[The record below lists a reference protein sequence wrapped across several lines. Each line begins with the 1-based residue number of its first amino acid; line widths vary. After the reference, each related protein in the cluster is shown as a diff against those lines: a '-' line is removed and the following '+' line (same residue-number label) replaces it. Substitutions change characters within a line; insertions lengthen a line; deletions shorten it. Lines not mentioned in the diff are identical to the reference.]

1 MKKWKEL
8 LWIFIP
14 LVVLTIADFVTIL
27 WSYLRPHPELPADF
41 TYTLSDPELW
51 INVCHGALF
60 VPVLC
65 TVLFALPLGLVVRW
79 LPLSRR
85 MKYVLLFSGA
95 VLCVGLL
102 FFFTGL
108 HMRVFKWYNILH
120 CAHIGSTVVFFVW
133 LAECV
138 WTAVKRLIQGAK
150 Q

>member
-1 MKKWKEL
+1 MKKWKEF

-27 WSYLRPHPELPADF
+27 WSNLHPREEWMEPF

-51 INVCHGALF
+51 SVVCYGAFFTPL
-60 VPVLC
+60 LC

-95 VLCVGLL
+95 VLCIGVYMFAGLRD
-102 FFFTGL
+102 
-108 HMRVFKWYNILH
+108 MRVFMWYNILYYV
-120 CAHIGSTVVFFVW
+120 HIGSTVVFFVW

-138 WTAVKRLIQGAK
+138 WTAVKNLIRRAK